1 MYDPSEPSIIYST
14 YIPWISNTRLAEVP
28 PPGEGAR
35 EDQGV
40 PPGETLFDSTQA

>member
-14 YIPWISNTRLAEVP
+14 YIPWDSNTHLAEVP
-28 PPGEGAR
+28 PGEGVR

-40 PPGETLFDSTQA
+40 SPGETLFDSTQA